1 MRELRYTLVADG
13 SSDRSLMPILGWLL
27 RQSCD
32 GLPIQG
38 AFSDLR
44 RLRPPPRSLSDRISR
59 SVELYPC
66 DVLFIHRDAEGASL
80 DERLAEIEESLKEA
94 RVAQKPVVCVIPVR
108 MTEAWLL
115 IDEAA
120 LRRAAGNPN
129 GKQPLNLPSVAR
141 LEGLSDPKR
150 VLYGLLR
157 QASGF
162 HGRRL
167 KSLNRKLSG
176 HRVADFIRDFRPL
189 YRLTAFQRLAADVA
203 RTAQERGWSHSE

>member
-1 MRELRYTLVADG
+1 M
-13 SSDRSLMPILGWLL
+13 
-27 RQSCD
+27 
-32 GLPIQG
+32 
-38 AFSDLR
+38 
-44 RLRPPPRSLSDRISR
+44 
-59 SVELYPC
+59 
-66 DVLFIHRDAEGASL
+66 

-129 GKQPLNLPSVAR
+129 GKQHLNLPSVAR

-203 RTAQERGWSHSE
+203 STAQAQGWSHSG